1 MALFDFFTRKTAEP
15 ATVLPVLPEEIYRT
29 GVLGLQDVIAPHALK
44 ISPRELDLGEKIA
57 RTFFVI
63 SYPRFLTTGW
73 FAPIINMDKV
83 LDVSIYIH
91 PMDTNEMLRKFQKKV
106 AEVQSQI
113 ATREEK
119 GMVRDPILDTAY
131 ADLEKLRDSLQQAQ
145 ERIFEVGLYL
155 TIYGSTREDID
166 KVESEIRSIL
176 ESRLVYIRPALFQ
189 QEQGFRSVLPLATD
203 ELNVHTKLNSAPLS
217 SIFPFISFDLTSD
230 RGILYGINRHNSS
243 LILFDRFSLE
253 NYNSV
258 TFAKSGAGKSIF
270 VKERVLMRDR
280 GVVRNVEIGLY
291 IDALIRKHGATQIDE
306 ELEGVIDPDV
316 EVFSFDKHMKGR
328 WSKVSVAARK
338 DATDTYYTFTTK
350 SGREITTTADHNM
363 LVLRDGRVVAAKSED
378 VKEGEYIPLPR
389 SITVAATQTL
399 TPMSPDLGALLGW
412 IAAEG
417 STTDRSIIISN
428 EDPEGLADIKRC
440 CAALSLRHGSHP
452 RWIAIYSSAF
462 RDYVHGIRGAGLSHK
477 KHVAGPI
484 FDAPR
489 EAVAA
494 YLRAY
499 FEGDGGVDGAAVTAL
514 SKSRALISDL
524 SYLCY
529 YFGIIVR
536 IHRRQKT
543 YAKTG
548 RKRTFWQM
556 SISGQDNLRK
566 FQEHIGFISTRKKEA
581 LARLT
586 TKVENTNCDIV
597 PGLQPLAQELAGLFD
612 TQLSDISDF
621 SALKQGHDLSP
632 KRLGKLVEMMEA
644 RVQRFKDLYPFM
656 QKLQDLPTVEAIVKK
671 ADEDRELNRTLI
683 EKLSSSWFTVKQ
695 GMPPRTKNAL
705 KIFETAGVDAPKTV
719 DDLKGMISE
728 GVERVNVHANGFDE
742 YLARTLN
749 GTRDNSSYELLRTA
763 AQFIVHEYH
772 RTLQNLNRVEEIV
785 ATFKTLANADLF
797 WDPIVSIVK
806 KPNKKDKYVYD
817 LTVDDE
823 VFLAGHGGMFVH
835 NSYTTKLEILR
846 SLMFDTEVI
855 VIDPEREYEY
865 LAETVGGRY
874 FNISLSSEHH
884 INPFDLPIP
893 REDESPGD
901 ILRNNIITLVGLFRI
916 MLGGLTPEE
925 DAVIDRAITET
936 YALKDITAEA
946 NFASVEPPL
955 LSDFELVLSGM
966 EGSDSLVARLSKY
979 TKGTWSGF
987 MNRPTNV
994 DMNKKLV
1001 VFSVRDMEDDLK
1013 PVAMYIITHH
1023 IWNTVRKELRKR
1035 LLVIDEAWWMMK
1047 SQDTASFLFGIAK
1060 RGRKYYLG
1068 LSTITQDVNDF
1079 LTSPYGTAM
1088 ITNSS
1093 IQILLRQSPTS
1104 VDLVQQTFK
1113 LSDEEKYLL
1122 LESDVGE
1129 GIFFAGLKHV
1139 AIKVIASYTEDQI
1152 ITSDPSQILAIKKA
1166 KQELARS
1173 SELDAEQAFAAP
1185 ERTQVSSAAATLQ
1198 AAALKE
1204 MSGVPQQAAS
1214 ESLPEIAPGPS
1225 PLPPQSI
1232 PTPAPTPIQSF
1243 SPPTTPPSSSA
1254 LSASTPLEP
1263 PPSAPIIPPQTPL
1276 PPGPQPL

>member
-1 MALFDFFTRKTAEP
+1 MGLLDLFSRKSQDP

-83 LDVSIYIH
+83 IDVSIYIH

-131 ADLEKLRDSLQQAQ
+131 SDLEHLRDSLQQAQ
-145 ERIFEVGLYL
+145 ERIFEVGLYM
-155 TIYGSTREDID
+155 TIYGSSREEID

-203 ELNVHTKLNSAPLS
+203 ELGVHTKLNSAPLS

-258 TFAKSGAGKSIF
+258 TFAKSGAGKSLRG
-270 VKERVLMRDR
+270 EDPVL
-280 GVVRNVEIGLY
+280 VRENGIVQYSKIGSIVEKSIK
-291 IDALIRKHGATQIDE
+291 KHGCRKIDE
-306 ELEGVIDPDV
+306 ELEGVIDPNI
-316 EVFSFDKHMKGR
+316 EVFSFDKQMRGR

-338 DATDTYYTFTTK
+338 DAPDTYYTFTTK
-350 SGREITTTADHNM
+350 SGREVTTTADHNM
-363 LVLRDGRVVAAKSED
+363 LVLRDGKVVAAKSED
-378 VKEGEYIPLPR
+378 VREYEYIPLPR
-389 SITVAATQTL
+389 SVRMPQKNMGPSSAGRFPI
-399 TPMSPDLGALLGW
+399 SEHFGSLLGW
-412 IAAEG
+412 IVAEG
-417 STTDRSIIISN
+417 TIADRSVIISN
-428 EDPEGLADIKRC
+428 TDTE
-440 CAALSLRHGSHP
+440 ALDHIESACQALNLKPGRNK
-452 RWIAIYSSAF
+452 RWIAVYGKQLCADL
-462 RDYVHGIRGAGLSHK
+462 RKLGAGGNSKTK
-477 KHVAGPI
+477 KVAD
-484 FDAPR
+484 FLFNAPR
-489 EAVAA
+489 EVVAA
-494 YLRAY
+494 YLQAY
-499 FEGDGGVDGAAVTAL
+499 FEGDGGVEDHEITAL
-514 SKSRALISDL
+514 SKSRELISGL
-524 SYLCY
+524 SYLLY
-529 YFGIIVR
+529 YFGIIARVQK
-536 IHRRQKT
+536 RQKKYT
-543 YAKTG
+543 KTG
-548 RKRTFWQM
+548 RKRIFWQLR
-556 SISGQDNLRK
+556 ISGQDNIRK
-566 FQEHIGFISTRKKEA
+566 FQENIGFISTRKKEA
-581 LARLT
+581 LAEIAL
-586 TKVENTNCDIV
+586 KNGNTNCDIV
-597 PGLQPLAQELAGLFD
+597 PGLQPLAKELETLFD
-612 TQLSDISDF
+612 SQLSDISDF

-632 KRLGKLVEMMEA
+632 ARLGKLVEGVET

-656 QKLQDLPTVEAIVKK
+656 QKLQDLPTIETIVKK
-671 ADEDRELNRTLI
+671 ADEDRELNRKLI
-683 EKLSSSWFTVKQ
+683 ENMSSSWFTVKQ

-705 KIFETAGVDAPKTV
+705 KIFETAGVNAPKTV
-719 DDLKGMISE
+719 DELKRMVGG
-728 GVERVNVHANGFDE
+728 GVESLRVPASDFDD
-742 YLARTLN
+742 YLTRTLH

-763 AQFIVHEYH
+763 AQFIVSEYH
-772 RTLQNLNRVEEIV
+772 RTLRNLTRIEEVI
-785 ATFKTLANADLF
+785 ATLKTLANADLF

-806 KPNKKDKYVYD
+806 KPNRRDKYVYD

-936 YALKDITAEA
+936 YALKDITADA
-946 NFASVEPPL
+946 NFAAVEPPL

-1093 IQILLRQSPTS
+1093 IQLLLRQSPTS
-1104 VDLVQQTFK
+1104 VDLVQSTFK

-1166 KQELARS
+1166 KQELA
-1173 SELDAEQAFAAP
+1173 
-1185 ERTQVSSAAATLQ
+1185 
-1198 AAALKE
+1198 
-1204 MSGVPQQAAS
+1204 AAS
-1214 ESLPEIAPGPS
+1214 EIPGG
-1225 PLPPQSI
+1225 
-1232 PTPAPTPIQSF
+1232 
-1243 SPPTTPPSSSA
+1243 
-1254 LSASTPLEP
+1254 
-1263 PPSAPIIPPQTPL
+1263 PSAPEIQGAAAILKAAELKDASGSSQHEAQEPLPSSTPL
-1276 PPGPQPL
+1276 PPPPTPAAPTPTPTPLPPIPPPTPGV